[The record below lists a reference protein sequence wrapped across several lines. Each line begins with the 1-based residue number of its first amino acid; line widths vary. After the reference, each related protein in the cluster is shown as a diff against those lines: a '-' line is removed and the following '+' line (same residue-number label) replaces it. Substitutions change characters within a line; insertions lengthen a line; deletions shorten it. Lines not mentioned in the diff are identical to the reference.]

1 MAVFGYARVSSKE
14 QNLERQIQQLKAEG
28 IEERNIIKDKQS
40 GKDFNRPGFN
50 MLVGTDLTAPLLRSG
65 DLLVVIS
72 LDRLG
77 RNYEEIIEQ
86 WKNITNKLK
95 ADIRVLDMPILD
107 TTQND
112 GLDRKF
118 LCDIV
123 LQLLSYVA
131 ERERNEIKERQ
142 RQGID
147 VMPIINGKR
156 VSLKTGRATGRPEVE
171 YPKNWTEVYNKWQS
185 GNITATQAIQDLKLK
200 RTTFYRLVNKYK
212 SVTT

>member
-95 ADIRVLDMPILD
+95 ADIKVLDMPLLD
-107 TTQND
+107 TTQKD

-123 LQLLSYVA
+123 
-131 ERERNEIKERQ
+131 
-142 RQGID
+142 
-147 VMPIINGKR
+147 
-156 VSLKTGRATGRPEVE
+156 
-171 YPKNWTEVYNKWQS
+171 
-185 GNITATQAIQDLKLK
+185 
-200 RTTFYRLVNKYK
+200 
-212 SVTT
+212 

>member
-156 VSLKTGRATGRPEVE
+156 VSLKTGRATGRPVIE
-171 YPKNWTEVYNKWQS
+171 YPENWVDVYNKWQS
-185 GNITATQAIQDLKLK
+185 GNITATQAIQKLKLK
-200 RTTFYRLVNKYK
+200 RTTFYRLANKYK
-212 SVTT
+212 SVT

>member
-156 VSLKTGRATGRPEVE
+156 VSLKTGRATGRPEVT
-171 YPKNWTEVYNKWQS
+171 YPENWVDVYNKWQS